1 MTKTTNKRRTAA
13 SIVKKIRARLEEAQ
27 QRLEA
32 DELTVA
38 RSRERVEDI
47 QAILDDAEKEGGPDN
62 AE

>member
-32 DELTVA
+32 DELKAT
-38 RSRERVEDI
+38 RSRERVGDYTSYSERRR
-47 QAILDDAEKEGGPDN
+47 EGRK
-62 AE
+62 A

>member
-32 DELTVA
+32 DELKAYAVEGAGRGYTSYSG
-38 RSRERVEDI
+38 RRREGWR
-47 QAILDDAEKEGGPDN
+47 A
-62 AE
+62 